1 MTYPRNSLAST
12 DSAGSVG
19 SIGSAG
25 RAAVTVERDQT
36 AMEELMNALSHG
48 IGMALAVASLPILV
62 VFASQQ
68 GGAAAVVGASLFA
81 GTMVLMYFVS
91 TLYHALPCGRAKLW
105 FNRLDHA
112 AIYLFIAGSYMPFL
126 LGVLRGP
133 AGWALF
139 GAVWCAAALGVAAKL
154 FNRLRHPLW
163 STGLYVAMGWMAVAA
178 AVPLYERMSAGGLA
192 WLVVG
197 GLAYTAG
204 AIVFLFDGRL
214 RFGHFVW
221 HLFVL
226 AGTTCHFSA
235 ALWYA
240 TPAQLAA

>member
-1 MTYPRNSLAST
+1 MTHAPASLSRRRPA
-12 DSAGSVG
+12 
-19 SIGSAG
+19 
-25 RAAVTVERDQT
+25 RAVADRDQT
-36 AMEELMNALSHG
+36 PIEELMNALSHG
-48 IGMALAVASLPILV
+48 FGLALAVASLPILV
-62 VFASQQ
+62 YSASQQ

-81 GTMVLMYFVS
+81 GTMILMYLIS
-91 TLYHALPCGRAKLW
+91 TLYHALPVGRAKVWL
-105 FNRLDHA
+105 NRVDHA

-133 AGWALF
+133 SGWALF

-163 STGLYVAMGWMAVAA
+163 STGLYVAMGWMAVIA
-178 AVPLYERMSAGGLA
+178 AVPLYERMSAAGLA

-204 AIVFLFDGRL
+204 AIVFLFDSKV
-214 RFGHFVW
+214 RFAHFVW

-226 AGTTCHFSA
+226 AGSICHFFA
-235 ALWYA
+235 ALWHA
-240 TPAQLAA
+240 H